1 MSEHTMLTG
10 RCPQC
15 GEELSIPSHLKQ
27 FSCMYCGA
35 RLDVS
40 DLRTEEPAP
49 AAVIS
54 DEESLAAAEY
64 YKDHILEVISN
75 HKGIEKQ
82 LNKRGY
88 EPAIENYAAATEP
101 IFTSLNQAWLA
112 GVLSLEDAVSHFLNQ
127 LEKKWE
133 ADASWKPGKKK
144 ETLQDVDKFTVAIFL
159 VPMIRRMALPCSDPF
174 CQELHKQWRKR
185 YPKSVWQIGDF
196 DTINAGFKKRFLGMC
211 FITTAVCMQ
220 EGKPD
225 DCAELTAF
233 RNFRDGYLRACE
245 DGPQLIDAYYDIAP
259 SIVWQIETSSDPDA
273 RYTAIRETWLEP
285 CFRDIQAGR
294 LSSCKERYASM
305 VRELEK
311 EYLN

>member
-1 MSEHTMLTG
+1 MTQTDFLHGT
-10 RCPQC
+10 CPQC
-15 GEELSIPSHLKQ
+15 GEALQVPSHLKQ

-159 VPMIRRMALPCSDPF
+159 VPMVRRMALPCSDPF

-245 DGPQLIDAYYDIAP
+245 DGPQLIDAYYDVAP